1 MTNKYGPVTH
11 LEEIRRRYRP
21 EFKLEAVRQFELNKK
36 PPKELAFELGIN
48 YCLLYAW
55 RRKKLEGKLRPQAEG
70 PRIPDLQEL
79 RYLRQTV
86 RRLTRERD
94 LLKKAI
100 SYFTSP
106 DR

>member
-1 MTNKYGPVTH
+1 MTHQRGLVTH
-11 LEEIRRRYRP
+11 LEQIRRRYRP

-48 YCLLYAW
+48 HCLLYAW
-55 RRKKLEGKLRPQAEG
+55 RREKLEGKLHPQAER
-70 PRIPDLQEL
+70 PFLPDLHEL

-106 DR
+106 GR